1 MQNNIQKFDFQN
13 NDVRIVEVNNELWF
27 VAMDVCKILE
37 IKNPTM
43 SLKSL
48 DEDELTKLNLGGQ
61 IGMVNIISESGL
73 YALILRSRK
82 PQAKTFRKWVTSEVL
97 PSIRKTGKYELHS
110 NNSNEPSFNV
120 QITTNDKNIF
130 ISCRSNSLL
139 PISASQVISSAI
151 EAITEL

>member
-130 ISCRSNSLL
+130 ISCHSNSLL

>member
-1 MQNNIQKFDFQN
+1 MQNNIQKFAFQN

-61 IGMVNIISESGL
+61 IGMVNIVSESGL

-97 PSIRKTGKYELHS
+97 PSIRKTGKYEIHA
-110 NNSNEPSFNV
+110 NNTNEPSFNV
-120 QITTNDKNIF
+120 QIITNDRNIF